1 MDITARE
8 LCEKV
13 RASMRDLAS
22 DPRYGS
28 ITAVYRAVAD
38 FSGLSESLVAKF
50 YQGAKKNPTAST
62 LDSLMFGV
70 KAAARR
76 PAA

>member
-1 MDITARE
+1 MNITARE
-8 LCEKV
+8 LCDNV
-13 RASMRDLAS
+13 RTSMTNLAK

-28 ITAVYRAVAD
+28 ITAVYRAVSQ

-50 YQGAKKNPTAST
+50 YQGAKKNPTAQT

-70 KAAARR
+70 KAAERR